1 MKRISLIV
9 PMYKVEAYLDRCLRS
24 CLSQDIPEE
33 DYEILAVDD
42 QSPDSSAAIAASIAA
57 SHPCI
62 RVLRQAHAGLSAAR
76 NLGLRN
82 ACGRYVW
89 FIDSDDRIEENC
101 LGKILE
107 TAEKQDLDILRISA
121 ADVRGGKSVRRF
133 AIQGTGV
140 VAGRTLVD
148 EGRMQL
154 CAPFSIFRKD
164 FLTAEALVS
173 TGIVVSPSSFL
184 KSAQAFLSAA
194 STLAYGGS
202 PFVHSAL
209 MPSAAQYS
217 MRRMR
222 ARG

>member
-1 MKRISLIV
+1 
-9 PMYKVEAYLDRCLRS
+9 MYKVEAYLDRCLRS

-62 RVLRQAHAGLSAAR
+62 RVLRQGHAGLSAAR

-121 ADVRGGKSVRRF
+121 ADVRGGKS
-133 AIQGTGV
+133 A
-140 VAGRTLVD
+140 
-148 EGRMQL
+148 
-154 CAPFSIFRKD
+154 
-164 FLTAEALVS
+164 
-173 TGIVVSPSSFL
+173 VSPSRGPEL
-184 KSAQAFLSAA
+184 WQAGHWSMKVGCSSVRLS
-194 STLAYGGS
+194 
-202 PFVHSAL
+202 P
-209 MPSAAQYS
+209 YS
-217 MRRMR
+217 EKTS
-222 ARG
+222 